1 MKDYKYVAIVNLLED
16 YNKKDYAFA
25 LYNED
30 LDEIEHIGWSD
41 EHPATVVVNVR
52 TKDNHKLATVRNIM
66 TAKEYKGHKITAEV
80 VGVVNMNHYIAR
92 EEEKVRQKELAKKK
106 AAIEKELEAEIN
118 KRRSVEYYEKMAQKY
133 SDNPKIAELVAE
145 LRSLEV

>member
-25 LYNED
+25 LYDED
-30 LDEIEHIGWSD
+30 LDSIYEVGASKD
-41 EHPATVVVNVR
+41 KLAMVVVNAK
-52 TKDNHKLATVRNIM
+52 TKDNRMLGTVKDVIL
-66 TAKEYKGHKITAEV
+66 AKEHKSHKITAEV
-80 VGVVNMNHYIAR
+80 VGVVNMNPYIER
-92 EEEKVRQKELAKKK
+92 ENEKVRQKELAKKK

-118 KRRSVEYYEKMAQKY
+118 KKKSVEYYEEMAKKY